1 MANYKKLF
9 KESLTPHYLREVKDS
24 KIISTKHLDAYIFKD
39 GGMKL
44 RINSS
49 NKSPYCYTKRDLIKS
64 PFGVPDEEFT
74 FDYIKKEI
82 DEAEKSGHKI
92 IQAKKI

>member
-1 MANYKKLF
+1 MTNFKKLF

-24 KIISTKHLDAYIFKD
+24 KTISTKHLDAIIYED

-49 NKSPYCYTKRDLIKS
+49 NK
-64 PFGVPDEEFT
+64 
-74 FDYIKKEI
+74 
-82 DEAEKSGHKI
+82 
-92 IQAKKI
+92 

>member
-24 KIISTKHLDAYIFKD
+24 KTISTKHLDAIIYED

-49 NKSPYCYTKRDLIKS
+49 NKSPYGYTKRNLIKS

-82 DEAEKSGHKI
+82 Y
-92 IQAKKI
+92 